1 MLLFVFNHKL
11 TNILQ
16 LLNVLVGMAAVCSLN
31 FLSFVLLSLGGV
43 SSANSESGA
52 TSAGTCLPLEQK
64 THEHESLG
72 KEIDSVRE
80 VCEKAGWSPLLRLA
94 CEAHRRAR
102 ITARDC
108 CNSGD
113 TSSLCGKPDA
123 QDLAGKQTQEE
134 GEMSPTLNS
143 LNVKSPSV
151 ATAEMFERRDTRKK
165 GRSVWRLRHPFLD
178 KSQFLG
184 KRKF

>member
-1 MLLFVFNHKL
+1 MLLFALSQKL
-11 TNILQ
+11 TKILQ
-16 LLNVLVGMAAVCSLN
+16 LFNVLVGMAAVCSLN

-43 SSANSESGA
+43 SSANPESGA
-52 TSAGTCLPLEQK
+52 TSAGSCLPLEQK
-64 THEHESLG
+64 TYEQESLG
-72 KEIDSVRE
+72 KEIDSVRAE
-80 VCEKAGWSPLLRLA
+80 CEKAAWSPLLRLA

-113 TSSLCGKPDA
+113 TYSLCGKPDA
-123 QDLAGKQTQEE
+123 QDLAGKRTQEE
-134 GEMSPTLNS
+134 GEMTLNS
-143 LNVKSPSV
+143 KNMKCPAG
-151 ATAEMFERRDTRKK
+151 ATVEMLDRRDTRKK
-165 GRSVWRLRHPFLD
+165 GRSVWQLRHPFLD